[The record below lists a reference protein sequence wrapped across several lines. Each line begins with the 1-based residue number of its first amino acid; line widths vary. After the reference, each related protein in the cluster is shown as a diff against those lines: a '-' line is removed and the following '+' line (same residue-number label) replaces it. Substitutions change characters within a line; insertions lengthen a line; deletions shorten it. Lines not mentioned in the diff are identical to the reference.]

1 DRVMHLPRLSL
12 IGLVAS
18 SALALAA
25 TGCGQGDT
33 GGSPG
38 NYGMGGGG
46 GGVTGPGTSPGSS
59 SSGGSGSSGASGSG
73 SSSGG
78 ASSSGSSGGTA
89 RSGSSSGGSSSGGGM
104 TITGNVMWN
113 DGQMIAQSV
122 TIGAGATVTVAPGA
136 TITVSSGVTITI
148 DGTLTAS
155 STTKAATITGTG
167 WTGIVVASG
176 GTMNL
181 TGVDISGAMTAI
193 DVQKGATMAEY
204 DSGTINAATTP
215 FKIESGATFGT
226 KSATVTGTLGSTSIG
241 GSFTASKLTYNSN
254 GNEGIV
260 TTDPT
265 AQLSIE
271 DSTLQGT
278 GPTGDMLISQGGAA
292 KFHVAYT
299 TISNVHCGFHFDA
312 ISEFDISYIND
323 QSNAWGFMLY
333 GSSGA
338 GPFTVTYSNITQ
350 NTAYAYDTQGTNSP
364 ITFDNDYVTGT
375 TNAGTAVSVTNAQN
389 ATVPGT
395 GPRAQ

>member
-1 DRVMHLPRLSL
+1 MHLPRLSL

-33 GGSPG
+33 GGGAPG

-46 GGVTGPGTSPGSS
+46 GVTGPGTAPGSS
-59 SSGGSGSSGASGSG
+59 SSGGNGSSGGASSG

-89 RSGSSSGGSSSGGGM
+89 SSGSSSGAGSSSGGGM
-104 TITGNVMWN
+104 TITSNVTWA
-113 DGQMIAQSV
+113 DGQMLTQSV
-122 TIGAGATVTVAPGA
+122 TIGSGATVTIAPGA
-136 TITVSSGVTITI
+136 TITASSGVAITVE
-148 DGTLTAS
+148 GTLTAS
-155 STTKAATITGTG
+155 STTKAATITGSG

-176 GTMNL
+176 GTLSL
-181 TGVDISGAMTAI
+181 TGVDISGASTAL
-193 DVQKGATMAEY
+193 DVQKGATSAEY
-204 DSGTINAATTP
+204 DSGTINAATIP
-215 FKIESGATFGT
+215 FKVESGGALGT

-278 GPTGDMLISQGGAA
+278 GPSGDMLVSQGGAA
-292 KFHVAYT
+292 KFHIAYS

-312 ISEFDISYIND
+312 ISEFDISYVND
-323 QSNAWGFMLY
+323 QSNAFGFMLY
-333 GSSGA
+333 GSSGS
-338 GPFTVTYSNITQ
+338 GPFTVSYSNIVQ
-350 NTAYAYDTQGTNSP
+350 NTSYAYDTQGTNSP

-375 TNAGTAVSVTNAQN
+375 TNNGTAVSVTNAQN
-389 ATVPGT
+389 ASVPGT